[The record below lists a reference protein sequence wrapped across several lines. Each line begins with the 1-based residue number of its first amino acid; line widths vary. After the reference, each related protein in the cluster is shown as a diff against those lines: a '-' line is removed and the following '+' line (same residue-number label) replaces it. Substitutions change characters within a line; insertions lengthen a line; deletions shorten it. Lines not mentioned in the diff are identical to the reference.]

1 MPYGNCATV
10 LLPGEIAVG
19 VLMIPE
25 VRTGVKEN
33 LSETFRDSFGP
44 SSTAIDYRRSG
55 PAGPAIMAPSAAA
68 TNMTRHFYK
77 YTPPR
82 PLEEIQTEIALLEKE
97 IVGMMREVVG

>member
-44 SSTAIDYRRSG
+44 SSTAIDSG
-55 PAGPAIMAPSAAA
+55 GLVPPA
-68 TNMTRHFYK
+68 
-77 YTPPR
+77 PP
-82 PLEEIQTEIALLEKE
+82 
-97 IVGMMREVVG
+97 